1 MDWRR
6 SCGGVCELNGE
17 VWKSVPGRADCLR
30 KSVKRGKVHA
40 RMLISLLPSALLVL
54 VGGVARPAVPAG
66 VASPLLSVSQIR
78 MGLFDGFKAAFA
90 NEEFK
95 EDDQRVR
102 ASHILVKGEGDVE
115 RIATIM
121 GELAER
127 VGQQPDQLP
136 QVFADLARRESEC
149 SSSSMG
155 GDLGLFGPGK
165 MVGEFD
171 DVLFPEDPEA
181 APPAGTVIGPVVTDF
196 GCHVILVTK
205 REQNRDQ
212 VEEKL
217 ARND

>member
-1 MDWRR
+1 MAHVTHTMVITITPDQGRQYQ
-6 SCGGVCELNGE
+6 GI
-17 VWKSVPGRADCLR
+17 VPL
-30 KSVKRGKVHA
+30 
-40 RMLISLLPSALLVL
+40 
-54 VGGVARPAVPAG
+54 
-66 VASPLLSVSQIR
+66 
-78 MGLFDGFKAAFA
+78 
-90 NEEFK
+90 
-95 EDDQRVR
+95 
-102 ASHILVKGEGDVE
+102 EGD
-115 RIATIM
+115 T
-121 GELAER
+121 LAQCLE
-127 VGQQPDQLP
+127 GYFQQSEQLP